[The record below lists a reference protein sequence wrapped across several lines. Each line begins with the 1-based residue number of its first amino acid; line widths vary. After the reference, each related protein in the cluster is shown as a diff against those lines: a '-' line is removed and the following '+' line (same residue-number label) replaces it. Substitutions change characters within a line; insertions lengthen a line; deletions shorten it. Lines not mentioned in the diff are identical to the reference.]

1 MHAFPG
7 ADLVASIG
15 PSLDSPATEHSSV
28 SLGTAHEAAL
38 RKRLP
43 PPKLLRSFDSPRGGV
58 IQSAATCFTPP
69 SRGSQIRGANMV
81 GVRYRST
88 AHCPRSLS
96 RWSISTIAIMA
107 SAMGVARI
115 PTQGS
120 WRPQSRRPV
129 EPFGPRKALL
139 FVGCADRVRAFCWG
153 LHAIPGADLVASI
166 GPSLDVLSSRSALEK
181 RCFSSAAPTGCVHS
195 VGVCM
200 PSLARIWW
208 LRLAP
213 VSTSCRAVRPSK
225 SVAFRRLRRPGLTHP
240 WRYCIDFD
248 WAQSCQSCHRAQLGV
263 AWDCARSC
271 AS

>member
-15 PSLDSPATEHSSV
+15 PSPATEHGSV

-81 GVRYRST
+81 GVRYRSI
-88 AHCPRSLS
+88 AHCPRSRS

-181 RCFSSAAPTGCVHS
+181 RCFSSAAPTGPH
-195 VGVCM
+195 
-200 PSLARIWW
+200 PSMAL
-208 LRLAP
+208 LYRL
-213 VSTSCRAVRPSK
+213 
-225 SVAFRRLRRPGLTHP
+225 
-240 WRYCIDFD
+240 
-248 WAQSCQSCHRAQLGV
+248 
-263 AWDCARSC
+263 
-271 AS
+271 